1 MERKIKIISFKLALI
16 YIKIYNEI
24 GIKLNL
30 KDFKVSTIYSG
41 KFQHKY
47 CDFQASLGDLLK
59 AVIVFGIGFLLQIP
73 RECLIILIT
82 FGLLRYLSGGY
93 HAETFNKCFYQ
104 TLSTYI
110 IGLVACKVLSINL
123 LVNNNIISIIFG
135 VMLVIITIY
144 APKFSE
150 ETSSTVNSRYK
161 FFSMVFVIVL
171 YCLYRYNT
179 EVCNIIR
186 SIKNS
191 NWVITALYVGLVLQ
205 GLTLT
210 PIFNKLLRGGTK

>member
-1 MERKIKIISFKLALI
+1 MEKVIKVISFRLALI
-16 YIKIYNEI
+16 YIKIYNAI
-24 GIKLNL
+24 GIKLNI
-30 KDFKVSTIYSG
+30 KDFKVNTIYSG

-47 CDFQASLGDLLK
+47 CDYQSSLGDLLK

-82 FGLLRYLSGGY
+82 FGILRYLSGGY

-104 TLSTYI
+104 TLSMYI
-110 IGLVACKVLSINL
+110 IGLISCKILSINL
-123 LVNNNIISIIFG
+123 LVNDKIISIIFG
-135 VMLVIITIY
+135 TILIIVTIY

-150 ETSSTVNSRYK
+150 ETSSAINSRYK
-161 FFSMVFVIVL
+161 IFSMLFVIGL

-179 EVCNIIR
+179 EVCSIIR
-186 SIKNS
+186 NLRNS